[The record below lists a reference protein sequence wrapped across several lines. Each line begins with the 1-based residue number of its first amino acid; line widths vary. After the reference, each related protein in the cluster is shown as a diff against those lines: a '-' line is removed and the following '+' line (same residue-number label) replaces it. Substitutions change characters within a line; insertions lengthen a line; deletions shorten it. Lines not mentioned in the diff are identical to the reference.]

1 MKKRTYSFLSF
12 AALLL
17 GCSVPKPEYV
27 SVNDYPVPMEE
38 INELTYSAEKSTF
51 KLWSPNADSVLLR
64 IYAAGEGGDALKTL
78 KMKRQPEGLW
88 KTVVKEDLKGRFY
101 TFSIKESGTWRAE
114 CPGIFAKA
122 VGINGHRAAVIDMKK
137 TDPAG
142 WEDDARP
149 ELKSIADAI
158 IYEMHWRDFTADPSS
173 GLKNLG
179 KYLSLTEDTGVS
191 GINHLKELGI
201 THIHIM
207 PSYDYASVD
216 ETTLEQHQYNWG
228 YDPLNYNVPDG
239 SYSTNPYDPAIRINE
254 FKQMVMACHKAG
266 IRVIMDVVY
275 NHVMDAATSN
285 FELTAPG
292 YFFRKKEDGSL
303 ANGSGCGNETASD
316 RPMMQTYMVQSIQYW
331 MTEYHIDGFRFD
343 LMGIHDIETMNEIRD
358 AAVAIDPMALLYG
371 EGWAAEAPAYP
382 EEKLAMKANMSHIP
396 GVAAFSDELRDALR
410 GPFWSDEKGAFL
422 IGEAGHEENIKFGI
436 LGAIDGWAKEPTQM
450 IAYVSCHDD
459 MCLVDRLHAT
469 APNATEAEVIA
480 LDKLAQTAV
489 FTSQGIPFI
498 FNGEEVLRD
507 KKGVH
512 NSYKSPDS
520 VNAIDWNHKTKYRDV
535 FDYYCGLIAM
545 RKAHPAFRQGSADL
559 VRKNVE
565 FLVAK
570 DCVVAYKISGKDV
583 DDEWKNIIVILNS
596 NKKPISVDIPHND
609 YTIVC
614 SAGKINLNGLDKVN
628 VNKINVAPQ
637 SATIMWGN

>member
-1 MKKRTYSFLSF
+1 MKKRIYSFLSF

-17 GCSVPKPEYV
+17 GCSVPKPEYD
-27 SVNDYPVPMEE
+27 SVIEYPMPMEE
-38 INELTYSAEKSTF
+38 IKELSYSAEQSIF
-51 KLWSPNADSVLLR
+51 KLWSPNADDVILR
-64 IYAAGEGGDALKTL
+64 IYSEGAGGVALKTL
-78 KMKRQPEGLW
+78 NMKRQPEGLW
-88 KTVVKEDLKGRFY
+88 KIVVKEDLKGLFY
-101 TFSIKESGTWRAE
+101 TFSIKEKGKWRPE

-122 VGINGHRAAVIDMKK
+122 VGINGHRAAILKMEE
-137 TDPAG
+137 TDPEG
-142 WEDDARP
+142 WKDDKSP
-149 ELKSIADAI
+149 ELKSISDAI
-158 IYEMHWRDFTADPSS
+158 IYEMHWRDLTADPSS
-173 GLKNLG
+173 GLKHLG
-179 KYLSLTEDTGVS
+179 KYLALTEDTGIS

-207 PSYDYASVD
+207 PSYDYASID
-216 ETTLEQHQYNWG
+216 ETTLDENQYNWG

-239 SYSTNPYDPAIRINE
+239 SYSTNPYDPKARITE

-275 NHVMDAATSN
+275 NHVMDAPTSN

-292 YFFRKKEDGSL
+292 YFFRFKDDGTL

-316 RPMMQTYMVQSIQYW
+316 HPMMQNYMVQSIQYW
-331 MTEYHIDGFRFD
+331 MREYHIDGFRFD

-358 AAVAIDPMALLYG
+358 AAVALDPKVLLYG
-371 EGWAAEAPAYP
+371 EGWAAESPAYP
-382 EEKLAMKANMSHIP
+382 EDKLAMKANMAHVP
-396 GVAAFSDELRDALR
+396 GIAAFSDELRDGLR

-422 IGEAGHEENIKFGI
+422 IGEAGHEKDIQFGI
-436 LGAIDGWAKEPTQM
+436 MGAIDGWAKEPTQM

-459 MCLVDRLHAT
+459 MCLVDRLRST
-469 APNATEAEVIA
+469 APNATEKEIIA

-520 VNAIDWNHKTKYRDV
+520 VNAIDWNNKTKYRDV

-545 RKAHPAFRQGSADL
+545 RKVHKAFHQGTAKL
-559 VRKNVE
+559 VRDNVK
-565 FLVAK
+565 FLNAK
-570 DCVVAYKISGKDV
+570 DCVLTYQISGKDV
-583 DDEWKNIIVILNS
+583 KDTWNNIIVVLNS
-596 NKKPISVDIPHND
+596 NKKTVSVDIPQNN
-609 YTIVC
+609 YTVVC
-614 SAGKINLNGLDKVN
+614 SGGKINLSGLDKLST
-628 VNKINVAPQ
+628 NKITVAPQ
-637 SATIMWGN
+637 SATIMWSE

>member
-1 MKKRTYSFLSF
+1 MKKRTFSFLSF

-17 GCSVPKPEYV
+17 GCSVPKPEYA

-38 INELTYSAEKSTF
+38 INELNYSPKQSTF
-51 KLWSPNADSVLLR
+51 KLWSPNADSVMLR
-64 IYAAGEGGDALKTL
+64 IYAAGEGGDALRTMT
-78 KMKRQPEGLW
+78 MKRQKEGLW

-101 TFSIKESGTWRAE
+101 TFSIKEDGTWRAE

-122 VGINGHRAAVIDMKK
+122 VGINGRRAAIVEMSE

-142 WEDDARP
+142 WNDDRSP
-149 ELKSIADAI
+149 ELKSIGDAV
-158 IYEMHWRDFTADPSS
+158 IYEMHWRDFTAHPSS
-173 GLKNLG
+173 GLKHPG
-179 KYLSLTEDTGVS
+179 QYLSLTDEGGTS
-191 GINHLKELGI
+191 GISHLKELGV

-216 ETTLEQHQYNWG
+216 ETTLEQHNYNWG

-239 SYSTNPYDPAIRINE
+239 SYSTDPYDPKVRINE

-266 IRVIMDVVY
+266 IRVVMDVVY
-275 NHVMDAATSN
+275 NHVMEAATSN

-292 YFFRKKEDGSL
+292 YFFRKKEDGTL

-316 RPMMQTYMVQSIQYW
+316 RPMMQTYMVQSIRYW
-331 MTEYHIDGFRFD
+331 MQEYHIDGFRFD

-358 AAVAIDPMALLYG
+358 AAVAIDPQVLLYG

-382 EEKLAMKANMSHIP
+382 EEKLAMKANMAHVP

-422 IGEAGHEENIKFGI
+422 IGEPGHEKDIQFGI
-436 LGAIDGWAKEPTQM
+436 MGAIDGWAKEPTQM

-469 APNATEAEVIA
+469 APKATEAEVIA

-498 FNGEEVLRD
+498 FCGEEVMRD

-520 VNAIDWNHKTKYRDV
+520 VNAIDWTRKTLHRDV

-545 RKAHPAFRQGSADL
+545 RKAHPAFHQETAER
-559 VRKNVE
+559 VRRNVK
-565 FLVAK
+565 FLKAE
-570 DCVVAYKISGKDV
+570 DCVVAFQINGAEVNDA
-583 DDEWKNIIVILNS
+583 WKNIIVVLNS
-596 NKKPISVDIPHND
+596 NPKAVSVEVPAGD
-609 YTIVC
+609 YTVVC
-614 SAGKINLNGLDKVN
+614 SGGKINLDGLDKVSADR
-628 VNKINVAPQ
+628 ITVAPQ